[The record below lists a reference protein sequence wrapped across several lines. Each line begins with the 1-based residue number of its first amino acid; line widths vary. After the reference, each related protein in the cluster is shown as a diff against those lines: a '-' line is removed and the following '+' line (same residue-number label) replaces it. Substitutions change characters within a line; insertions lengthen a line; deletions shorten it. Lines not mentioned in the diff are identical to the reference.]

1 MRCHQAHSRSPAKH
15 SYGTQE
21 LQGCTGAEPTATQPS
36 AAAFPAGAAPPGH
49 LHKIQHHCRR
59 KAAAS
64 PMGRVTDHELHR
76 GLSSLK
82 ITFPTTEPHL
92 RAPRFARK
100 ASQKKKK
107 NKKKKRKEKK
117 THDLKQAAG
126 MENFSGDCL
135 PGRAVRN

>member
-1 MRCHQAHSRSPAKH
+1 
-15 SYGTQE
+15 
-21 LQGCTGAEPTATQPS
+21 
-36 AAAFPAGAAPPGH
+36 
-49 LHKIQHHCRR
+49 
-59 KAAAS
+59 
-64 PMGRVTDHELHR
+64 MGRVTDHELHR

-107 NKKKKRKEKK
+107 EEKK
-117 THDLKQAAG
+117 TRDLKQAAG

-135 PGRAVRN
+135 PGRAVCN

>member
-1 MRCHQAHSRSPAKH
+1 
-15 SYGTQE
+15 
-21 LQGCTGAEPTATQPS
+21 
-36 AAAFPAGAAPPGH
+36 
-49 LHKIQHHCRR
+49 
-59 KAAAS
+59 
-64 PMGRVTDHELHR
+64 MGRVTDHELHR

-107 NKKKKRKEKK
+107 IKRRKEKK

-135 PGRAVRN
+135 PGRAVCN